1 MPLPRWPAFLSAAPN
16 SLRLRALRPQ
26 LKRDPLGSAKC
37 TQRKVYSLESQS
49 GLPPAKG
56 LFAANLI
63 AATAAIIPP
72 AYLAIDYVRATS
84 DRGEILGYLIV
95 LSLVCLPSA
104 ALLALTAAAH
114 WRRWPLRWVLQSL
127 AVALATVLGLLL
139 LA

>member
-1 MPLPRWPAFLSAAPN
+1 M
-16 SLRLRALRPQ
+16 
-26 LKRDPLGSAKC
+26 
-37 TQRKVYSLESQS
+37 YSLESQS

-63 AATAAIIPP
+63 AAAAAIIPP

-104 ALLALTAAAH
+104 ALLALAAAAH
-114 WRRWPLRWVLQSL
+114 WRRWPLRWVRQGL

-139 LA
+139 LT